1 MNERV
6 TNFFFFTGD
15 KFMPE
20 MYLRQPGF
28 TQACNQE
35 FFGSELGHFDKYQ
48 PTTRD
53 RTTPRGKVTI
63 FWLGHP

>member
-1 MNERV
+1 
-6 TNFFFFTGD
+6 
-15 KFMPE
+15 MPE

-35 FFGSELGHFDKYQ
+35 FFGLELGHFDKYQ
-48 PTTRD
+48 PTTWD